1 MGVATLAYCAVSPRN
16 LQPLSEYN
24 RHFYDN
30 LRLVALCTIVPLANF
45 LLVCDARE
53 NDINSV
59 VRLGMDMT
67 CRKDALLCL
76 MSARSYFLTP
86 VIAFCFI
93 RLPPF
98 ILPSL

>member
-1 MGVATLAYCAVSPRN
+1 MGVATLSYCAVSPRN

-30 LRLVALCTIVPLANF
+30 LRLVALCTIAPLANF

-59 VRLGMDMT
+59 VRLDWSDEV
-67 CRKDALLCL
+67 C
-76 MSARSYFLTP
+76 S
-86 VIAFCFI
+86 
-93 RLPPF
+93 
-98 ILPSL
+98 